1 MKKKFRDLYKN
12 RLESGFNSILC
23 GNYDNFDA
31 VFKKTLAQ
39 VEFSSKNAG
48 PKKPRTFNQ
57 SEKSVKSVKG
67 SGLIETKT
75 EAKQRKEREAEL
87 TESDIQANLAKLKG
101 KMVRKRGKKY
111 LLKSG
116 FFFCKWFEIYKYS
129 GPLLLGII

>member
-12 RLESGFNSILC
+12 RLESGFDAILC

-101 KMVRKRGKKY
+101 KMVRIILCQTLRRP
-111 LLKSG
+111 
-116 FFFCKWFEIYKYS
+116 FCRRLSIFYTYR
-129 GPLLLGII
+129 

>member
-101 KMVRKRGKKY
+101 KMVRKRGKN
-111 LLKSG
+111 
-116 FFFCKWFEIYKYS
+116 IY
-129 GPLLLGII
+129 